1 MRSLSLTLLAVA
13 ALLTPT
19 VAMAAT
25 PVAPPAATAR
35 YFEIR
40 GLVLGATK
48 LDAGGKLVVEGSKL
62 VASAGCNMIGGEVR
76 VNGDSVTIVGS
87 TVMTEMACP
96 GTNGD
101 AEALLIKIL
110 ALGTFKITDGAWLAD
125 GGEIVTVEIPASI
138 PGPVGSPPDEPVTS
152 DPNGTIVD
160 PGPGG
165 PTYSCPP
172 IPADG
177 GTNPVDVGPAG
188 GPTSGA
194 GNGSGGSSGSG
205 SGGTV
210 TATPGTVTVEPDA
223 TGGSEPGATP
233 GSEPAATP
241 EIKPAETANDLPLET
256 GSVDPLP
263 PAPPSPGETGPVGQP
278 DPDPG
283 FTGQTPDPSGGVVLP
298 DPIGKDPNVGK
309 PLVDPCYG
317 VSLGA
322 GQVEAD
328 LQAVPKAA
336 AFDTTAARDAAVAS
350 PGLVLLL
357 ALALFAIVL
366 AGTGIDRWR
375 RTSR

>member
-1 MRSLSLTLLAVA
+1 MRSLSLTLLAVV

-25 PVAPPAATAR
+25 PVAPPAAR
-35 YFEIR
+35 HFEIR
-40 GLVLGATK
+40 GLVLGGTK
-48 LDAGGKLVVEGSKL
+48 LDAGGKLVVDGSKL

-76 VNGDSVTIVGS
+76 VGGDSVTIVGS

-96 GTNGD
+96 GANGD
-101 AEALLIKIL
+101 AEAFLIKIL
-110 ALGTFKITDGAWLAD
+110 ALGTFRITDRAWLAD

-138 PGPVGSPPDEPVTS
+138 PGPVGSPPDEPVTT

-165 PTYSCPP
+165 PTHSCPP
-172 IPADG
+172 IPAD
-177 GTNPVDVGPAG
+177 V
-188 GPTSGA
+188 
-194 GNGSGGSSGSG
+194 
-205 SGGTV
+205 GTV
-210 TATPGTVTVEPDA
+210 TITPGTVTFEPDA
-223 TGGSEPGATP
+223 TFGSEPGATP
-233 GSEPAATP
+233 VSAPAATP
-241 EIKPAETANDLPLET
+241 ETKPAATANDLPLET
-256 GSVDPLP
+256 GSVDPQP
-263 PAPPSPGETGPVGQP
+263 PAPPSPGETGPVGPP

-283 FTGQTPDPSGGVVLP
+283 FTGQTPDPRTGVVPP

-336 AFDTTAARDAAVAS
+336 AFDATAALDAAVAS

-357 ALALFAIVL
+357 AFGLIVL
-366 AGTGIDRWR
+366 VVAGAATDRR
-375 RTSR
+375 RRVAQ

>member
-19 VAMAAT
+19 VAIAAT

-40 GLVLGATK
+40 GLVLGGTK
-48 LDAGGKLVVEGSKL
+48 LDAGGKLVVDGSKL

-110 ALGTFKITDGAWLAD
+110 ALGTFKITDAAWLAD

-188 GPTSGA
+188 GPTIGA

-223 TGGSEPGATP
+223 TGGSEPAATP

-263 PAPPSPGETGPVGQP
+263 PAPPSPGETGPLGQP

-283 FTGQTPDPSGGVVLP
+283 FKGQTPDPSGGVVLP
-298 DPIGKDPNVGK
+298 DPIGTDPNVGK

-328 LQAVPKAA
+328 LQAVPKTAV
-336 AFDTTAARDAAVAS
+336 FDTTVARAAAVAS

-357 ALALFAIVL
+357 ALALFAILL